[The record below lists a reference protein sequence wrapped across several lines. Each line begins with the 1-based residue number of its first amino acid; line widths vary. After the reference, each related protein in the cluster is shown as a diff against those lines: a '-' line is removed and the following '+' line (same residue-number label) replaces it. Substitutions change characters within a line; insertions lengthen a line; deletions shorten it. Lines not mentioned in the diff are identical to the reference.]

1 MNDKIKIIYDG
12 DCPFCN
18 NFITV
23 ANLKKNLKNV
33 VFLNAR
39 ESIEAKEII
48 SNCKLNIDKG
58 MIVSISGK
66 ILFGERA
73 ATFIVINGSGGII
86 FLIYKFLLSNEKV
99 SKIIYPVLVFL
110 RKTYFRIIGFKL
122 INE

>member
-18 NFITV
+18 NFY
-23 ANLKKNLKNV
+23 NCCQPKKNLKNV

-66 ILFGERA
+66 YYLEKSS
-73 ATFIVINGSGGII
+73 N
-86 FLIYKFLLSNEKV
+86 IYCNKWFWWNNFFNL
-99 SKIIYPVLVFL
+99 
-110 RKTYFRIIGFKL
+110 
-122 INE
+122 